1 MAGVGNGK
9 SGRRV
14 ETLAIRL
21 KEAGSHQ
28 RVLDRRAT

>member
-1 MAGVGNGK
+1 MAGVGNGE

-28 RVLDRRAT
+28 RVLDQKAT